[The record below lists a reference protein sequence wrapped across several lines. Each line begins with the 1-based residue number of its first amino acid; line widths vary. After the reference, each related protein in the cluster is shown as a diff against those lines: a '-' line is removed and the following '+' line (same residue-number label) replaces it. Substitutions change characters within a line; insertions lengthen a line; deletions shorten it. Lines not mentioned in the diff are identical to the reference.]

1 MNLNRLHNQQ
11 PTILIADDV
20 HEVLVSCLTQAGFN
34 VLYLPEITRSEIIN
48 VLSQKVQGLV
58 IRSKTNID
66 AEVLAQAKHLQF
78 IARAGAGMDNIDEVY
93 AQKLNIALFN
103 AGEANADAV
112 GEHTL
117 GMLLMLLNNLSVAH
131 QQVQSKIWLREAN
144 RGHELAGKTVGII
157 GFGNT
162 GKAVAKKLSGFDVNV
177 LAYDKYL
184 KNYGNKYAKQASLNQ
199 IFSQA
204 HIVSFHVPLTNLTQN
219 MVNLSFFN
227 RFKHPIYVLNLSR
240 GKILQTS
247 HLVKALKSGK
257 VLGAALDVLENEKL
271 NTLSASQLKDFNFL
285 ANSTN
290 VVLAPHIGGW
300 TFESYFK
307 ISKVLLNKILT
318 FYRVDFAAQH

>member
-1 MNLNRLHNQQ
+1 MNLNRLNKQR

-20 HEVLVSCLTQAGFN
+20 HEILVSGLAQAGFN
-34 VLYLPEITRSEIIN
+34 VLYLPEITRSEIISM
-48 VLSQKVQGLV
+48 VSKEVQGLV
-58 IRSKTNID
+58 IRSKTQID

-78 IARAGAGMDNIDEVY
+78 IARAGAGMDNIDEVC
-93 AQKLNIALFN
+93 AKNLNIAIFN

-184 KNYGNKYAKQASLNQ
+184 KNYGNKYAKQATLNQ
-199 IFSQA
+199 IFNQA
-204 HIVSFHVPLTNLTQN
+204 HIVSFHVPLTSITQY
-219 MVNLSFFN
+219 MVNLSFLN

-240 GKILQTS
+240 GKILKTS

-257 VLGAALDVLENEKL
+257 VLGAALDVLENENL
-271 NTLSASQLKDFNFL
+271 NTLSASQLRDFNFL
-285 ANSTN
+285 ANSRN
-290 VVLAPHIGGW
+290 VVLSPHIGGW
-300 TFESYFK
+300 TYESYFK

-318 FYRVDFAAQH
+318 FYKVNFDLQC